1 MNTPGVQLRY
11 YSHLLSSLS
20 LSSHFLR
27 QIWQYVT
34 SLSLER
40 SFGPPI
46 KCLDYLSHGMRL
58 PATVGVVI
66 LEQMTVFSCLFSISL
81 SSLHDTEV
89 ASKGPFNLKELA
101 SVSLILKD
109 LFIVLHLETHLD
121 KTGLTSDSRP
131 RPFEWTFL
139 ANVREREG

>member
-1 MNTPGVQLRY
+1 MNTPAVQLRY
-11 YSHLLSSLS
+11 HSHLLSSLS
-20 LSSHFLR
+20 LSSHFLH

-58 PATVGVVI
+58 PVSVGVVI

-109 LFIVLHLETHLD
+109 LFIVLHLENHLD
-121 KTGLTSDSRP
+121 KTRLASDSRP

-139 ANVREREG
+139 ANVRERV